1 MNSEQAQLYE
11 DLHKHFIKIYK
22 EEYEG
27 TKKQMSRNTTTK
39 VKICGNT
46 NVKDAIMAVEAGAD
60 AIGVINV
67 VNTRRYIDLED
78 AKTIFGALP
87 IFVSKVVV
95 LTLDNMPI
103 EFVHDKIKSI
113 EETGADCIQ
122 LHGEESVELVA
133 DLRENMKSRI
143 RIIKKIGVGGD
154 KKKSLNNALAYESVV
169 DAILLDTMQ
178 GGTGEIGGTGKE
190 HDWSISKEIVERVK
204 KPVIL
209 AGGLN
214 PDNVA
219 RAIEQVKPYAV
230 DVSSGVESEVRK
242 KDMVKVKKFIDVAKT
257 IRGE

>member
-1 MNSEQAQLYE
+1 MGQ
-11 DLHKHFIKIYK
+11 
-22 EEYEG
+22 
-27 TKKQMSRNTTTK
+27 NTTTK

-46 NVKDAIMAVEAGAD
+46 NADDALMAADAGAD

-67 VNTRRYIDLED
+67 ANTRRYIDLEN
-78 AKTIFGALP
+78 AKRIFAALP

-95 LTLDNMPI
+95 VTLDNVPTGAA
-103 EFVHDKIKSI
+103 HDKIRSI
-113 EETGADCIQ
+113 EDTGADCIQ
-122 LHGEESVELVA
+122 LHGEEPMELVA
-133 DLRENMKSRI
+133 DLRACTESST

-154 KKKSLNNALAYESVV
+154 KEKCLENALAYEDVV
-169 DAILLDTMQ
+169 DAILLDTAAIS
-178 GGTGEIGGTGKE
+178 GRTGEIGGTGKQ

-219 RAIEQVKPYAV
+219 RAIALVKPYAV

-242 KDMVKVKKFIDVAKT
+242 KDEKRVKKFLHAVKST
-257 IRGE
+257 KSQ

>member
-1 MNSEQAQLYE
+1 
-11 DLHKHFIKIYK
+11 
-22 EEYEG
+22 
-27 TKKQMSRNTTTK
+27 MSKTPNTK

-46 NVKDAIMAVEAGAD
+46 NVEDAIMAAKAGAD

-67 VNTRRYIDLED
+67 ANTRRYVDLED
-78 AKTIFGALP
+78 AKAIFEALP

-95 LTLDNMPI
+95 ATLDNVPI
-103 EFVHDKIKSI
+103 KVLHDKIKSI
-113 EETGADCIQ
+113 EDTGADCIQ

-133 DLRENMKSRI
+133 DLRESMESRI

-154 KKKSLNNALAYESVV
+154 RKKSLNNALVYESVV

-190 HDWSISKEIVERVK
+190 HDWNISKEIVERLE

-219 RAIEQVKPYAV
+219 KAIAVVKPYAV
-230 DVSSGVESEVRK
+230 DVSSGVEREVRK
-242 KDMVKVKKFIDVAKT
+242 KDMVKVKKFVEVVKT
-257 IRGE
+257 IREE